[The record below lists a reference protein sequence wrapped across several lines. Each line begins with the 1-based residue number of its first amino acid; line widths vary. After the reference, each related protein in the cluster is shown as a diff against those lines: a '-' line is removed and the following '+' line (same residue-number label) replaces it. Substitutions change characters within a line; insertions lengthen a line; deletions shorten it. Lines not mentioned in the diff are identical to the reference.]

1 MKYKIVASG
10 FNGEC
15 LTWVD
20 DANLGIVKEHLK
32 RNGYVDIKIAE
43 DVVE

>member
-15 LTWVD
+15 LTWAD
-20 DANLGIVKEHLK
+20 DTNLDIAKECL
-32 RNGYVDIKIAE
+32 RRGG
-43 DVVE
+43 